1 MLVQC
6 ERKLTRTATQ
16 AGCACKTSRHTRS
29 GNALEVAANFRRKSC
44 VRTNLGYH
52 WGKLEAMLGFNVLIF
67 SAPEDQVI
75 GSQIKALLERDSN
88 FHVKQVCGHLSGSE
102 SGNGMPPQLLIAI
115 LPSAKQQMDTFLR
128 KLHSFDVRTSLLFVL
143 SPYLLSNGLPEGLE
157 KSQDFLILP
166 LNETDLLFRV
176 RRLINTGHRSVA
188 IRQAT
193 EACGL
198 AQLLGEDPNFVNL
211 KRRIPIVAR
220 FDSTVLLTGE
230 TGTGKERFA
239 RALHYSSPRAA
250 KPFLPVNCGA
260 IPVELFES
268 ELYGHRRGAFTGA
281 VSAEPGLIAEAEGGT
296 LFLDEVETLSLTS
309 QVKLLRFLQD
319 QVYYPVG
326 SAKPKQAK
334 VWILASTNIELPL
347 KIQEGTFREDL
358 YYRLAVISLALPPL
372 RQRKGDIPL
381 LANHFW
387 QMYSAKVGRDARP
400 LSREVMNVLCRYDWP
415 GNVRELQNVIQQL
428 AVLSDES
435 EAVKPE
441 DLPIPHLAPGSPAQ
455 LNSFAERKASV
466 IAEFEK
472 HYLTDLLRS
481 HRGNVTHA
489 AQEAGKD
496 RRAFGRLIKKYH
508 IDKRRIAD

>member
-1 MLVQC
+1 ML
-6 ERKLTRTATQ
+6 
-16 AGCACKTSRHTRS
+16 RS
-29 GNALEVAANFRRKSC
+29 DI
-44 VRTNLGYH
+44 
-52 WGKLEAMLGFNVLIF
+52 LIF
-67 SAPEDQVI
+67 SAPDERAI
-75 GSQIKALLERDSN
+75 GSQIKDFLERDKS
-88 FHVKQVCGHLSGSE
+88 FDVAHVCGQLSDAGPVH
-102 SGNGMPPQLLIAI
+102 GRPPQLLIAVV
-115 LPSAKQQMDTFLR
+115 PAAKQHTAAFLR
-128 KLHSFDVRTSLLFVL
+128 ELHSLDVRTSLLTVVT
-143 SPYLLSNGLPEGLE
+143 PTLLNNGHAEGLE
-157 KSQDFLILP
+157 KAQDFLTMP
-166 LNETDLLFRV
+166 LEETEVLFRV
-176 RRLINTGHRSVA
+176 RRLIDSGHRNVA

-211 KRRIPIVAR
+211 KRRIPVVAR

-260 IPVELFES
+260 IPVDLFES

-334 VWILASTNIELPL
+334 VWIVASTNIELPL
-347 KIQEGTFREDL
+347 KIQDGTFREDL

-381 LANHFW
+381 LADHFW
-387 QMYSAKVGRDARP
+387 KMYSDRAGRHPQP
-400 LSREVMNVLCRYDWP
+400 LSAEVMDALCCYNWP

-428 AVLSDES
+428 AVLT
-435 EAVKPE
+435 EAEVIRPE
-441 DLPIPHLAPGSPAQ
+441 DLPIPRAQ
-455 LNSFAERKASV
+455 STQAGKLDSFAQRKAFI

-472 HYLTDLLRS
+472 DYLTDLLRI

-496 RRAFGRLIKKYH
+496 RRAFGRLIKKH
-508 IDKRRIAD
+508 QIDKRRIAD

>member
-1 MLVQC
+1 ML
-6 ERKLTRTATQ
+6 
-16 AGCACKTSRHTRS
+16 RS
-29 GNALEVAANFRRKSC
+29 NI
-44 VRTNLGYH
+44 
-52 WGKLEAMLGFNVLIF
+52 LIF
-67 SAPEDQVI
+67 STYTGQEVA
-75 GSQIKALLERDSN
+75 SQIKDLLQRDASLN
-88 FHVKQVCGHLSGSE
+88 VEQVCGLSDRDLVRG
-102 SGNGMPPQLLIAI
+102 GPPQLLIAI
-115 LPSAKQQMDTFLR
+115 VPKAQQETAAFLR
-128 KLHSFDVRTSLLFVL
+128 ELHYLDVRTSVL
-143 SPYLLSNGLPEGLE
+143 TVLTPDALNNGFAESLE
-157 KSQDFLILP
+157 KSQDFLVTP
-166 LNETDLLFRV
+166 LQESEVLLRV
-176 RRLINTGHRSVA
+176 RRLINASHRNVA

-198 AQLLGEDPNFVNL
+198 AQLLGEDPKLVNL
-211 KRRIPIVAR
+211 KRKIPIVAR

-260 IPVELFES
+260 IPTDLFES

-281 VSAEPGLIAEAEGGT
+281 VAAEPGLIAEAAGGT
-296 LFLDEVETLSLTS
+296 LFLDEVETLSITS

-326 SAKPKQAK
+326 SAKPKQAN
-334 VWILASTNIELPL
+334 VWIVASTNIELPL

-381 LANHFW
+381 LAAHFW
-387 QMYSAKVGRDARP
+387 KMYSYRAGRDTQP
-400 LSREVMNVLCRYDWP
+400 LSLEVMNALCCYNWP

-428 AVLSDES
+428 AVLSES
-435 EAVKPE
+435 EIIRPE
-441 DLPIPHLAPGSPAQ
+441 DLPIPTAASDAGRSK
-455 LNSFAERKASV
+455 SFAQRKAFV

-472 HYLTDLLRS
+472 HYLTDLLRV
-481 HRGNVTHA
+481 HNGNITHA

-496 RRAFGRLIKKYH
+496 RRALGRLIKKYQ
-508 IDKRRIAD
+508 IDKQRTAN

>member
-1 MLVQC
+1 ML
-6 ERKLTRTATQ
+6 
-16 AGCACKTSRHTRS
+16 RS
-29 GNALEVAANFRRKSC
+29 NI
-44 VRTNLGYH
+44 
-52 WGKLEAMLGFNVLIF
+52 LIL
-67 SAPEDQVI
+67 SAHEDQVI
-75 GSQIKALLERDSN
+75 GSQIKDLLQLDPN
-88 FHVKQVCGHLSGSE
+88 FKVEQVCGQFSDRGV
-102 SGNGMPPQLLIAI
+102 PPQLLIAI
-115 LPSAKQQMDTFLR
+115 LPAARQQIDTFLR
-128 KLHSFDVRTSLLFVL
+128 KLHSIDVRTSLLFVL
-143 SPYLLSNGLPEGLE
+143 TPELLNNGLPQALE
-157 KSQDFLILP
+157 KSQDFLVLP
-166 LNETDLLFRV
+166 LNETEVLWRV
-176 RRLINTGHRSVA
+176 RRLINTNHRNVA
-188 IRQAT
+188 IRQLT

-239 RALHYSSPRAA
+239 RALHYSSPRAS

-281 VSAEPGLIAEAEGGT
+281 ISAEPGLIAEAEGGT
-296 LFLDEVETLSLTS
+296 LFLDEVETLSMNS

-347 KIQEGTFREDL
+347 KIQDGTFREDL

-381 LANHFW
+381 LADHFW
-387 QMYSAKVGRDARP
+387 RMYSDRVGRDAQP
-400 LSREVMNVLCRYDWP
+400 LSTEVMDALCRHNWP

-428 AVLSDES
+428 AVLSES
-435 EAVKPE
+435 EVIKPE
-441 DLPIPHLAPGSPAQ
+441 DLPIPHTVANHSSKLD
-455 LNSFAERKASV
+455 SFAKRKASV

-472 HYLTDLLRS
+472 HYLTDLLRV

-496 RRAFGRLIKKYH
+496 RRALGRLIKKYQ
-508 IDKRRIAD
+508 IDKRRIAE

>member
-1 MLVQC
+1 MLRTKTLILSSHENQEVGSHIHNILQRDASLIVRHFSGRLSDAELAHH
-6 ERKLTRTATQ
+6 ER
-16 AGCACKTSRHTRS
+16 
-29 GNALEVAANFRRKSC
+29 
-44 VRTNLGYH
+44 
-52 WGKLEAMLGFNVLIF
+52 
-67 SAPEDQVI
+67 
-75 GSQIKALLERDSN
+75 
-88 FHVKQVCGHLSGSE
+88 
-102 SGNGMPPQLLIAI
+102 PQLIIAVA
-115 LPSAKQQMDTFLR
+115 PTASAETDAFFRDLR
-128 KLHSFDVRTSLLFVL
+128 SIDFGTSLLYVL
-143 SPYLLSNGLPEGLE
+143 TPDHLNEGFAESLE
-157 KSQDFLILP
+157 KSQDCLVTP
-166 LNETDLLFRV
+166 VNETELLFRV
-176 RRLINTGHRSVA
+176 RRLISSSHRNIA

-198 AQLLGEDPNFVNL
+198 AQILGEDPKLVNL

-239 RALHYSSPRAA
+239 RALHYSSPRAS

-281 VSAEPGLIAEAEGGT
+281 VSAEAGLIAEADGGT
-296 LFLDEVETLSLTS
+296 LFLDEVETLSLNS

-319 QVYYPVG
+319 QIYYPVG
-326 SAKPKQAK
+326 SPKPKQAN

-347 KIQEGTFREDL
+347 KIQDGTFREDL

-381 LANHFW
+381 LAAHFW
-387 QMYSAKVGRDARP
+387 KMYSDKIGREPQP
-400 LSREVMNVLCRYDWP
+400 LSAEVMDALCSYHWP
-415 GNVRELQNVIQQL
+415 GNVRELQNVIQQV
-428 AVLSDES
+428 AVLSDS
-435 EAVKPE
+435 EMIRPE
-441 DLPIPHLAPGSPAQ
+441 DLPIPLAHSTIAGKQ
-455 LNSFAERKASV
+455 KSFAQRKASV

-472 HYLTDLLRS
+472 HYLTDLLKS

-496 RRAFGRLIKKYH
+496 RRAFGRLIKKHH
-508 IDKRRIAD
+508 IDKRRVAE